1 MLRFPNIIVIGLT
14 GMSGAGKSTVSAV
27 FRDKGFEV
35 IDCDKSARCAA
46 NNRLFLEEVADR
58 LSKGFINSGGTLDRA
73 AVADAIYRDES
84 LRGRYQRIIFPY
96 IVYDIVTRL
105 KSSRGIAV
113 LDAPTLFESELDMVC
128 DRVVCVTASLELCA
142 KRIALRDGI
151 SERQALERLSA
162 QHKENFFK
170 ENSDFC
176 IENNSSAEDLRI
188 AAERTADKMK
198 GEFNV

>member
-14 GMSGAGKSTVSAV
+14 GMSGAEKSTVSAV

-46 NNRLFLEEVADR
+46 DNPAFLDEVASR
-58 LSKGFINSGGTLDRA
+58 LSKGFIKSDGTLDRA
-73 AVADAIYRDES
+73 AVADAIYRDEDM
-84 LRGRYQRIIFPY
+84 RERYQRVIFPY

-113 LDAPTLFESELDMVC
+113 LDAPTLFESKLDMVC
-128 DRVVCVTASLELCA
+128 DRIVCVTANPELCA

-151 SERQALERLSA
+151 SERQASERLSS
-162 QHKENFFK
+162 QHKENFFR

-176 IENNSSAEDLRI
+176 IENNSSAEELRLS
-188 AAERTADKMK
+188 AERTADKMK
-198 GEFNV
+198 GEFDV

>member
-27 FRDKGFEV
+27 FKDKGFEV

-46 NNRLFLEEVADR
+46 NRHAFLEEVANR
-58 LSKGFINSGGTLDRA
+58 LSKGFIKSDGTLDRA
-73 AVADAIYRDES
+73 AVADAIYRDEGV
-84 LRGRYQRIIFPY
+84 RERYQRIIFPY

-105 KSSRGIAV
+105 KNSRGITV
-113 LDAPTLFESELDMVC
+113 LDAPTLFESKLDMVC
-128 DRVVCVTASLELCA
+128 DMVVCVTASLELCA

-151 SERQALERLSA
+151 SERQASERLSS
-162 QHKENFFK
+162 QHKEDFFK

-176 IENNSSAEDLRI
+176 IENNSSAEELRL

-198 GEFNV
+198 GEFDV